1 MAVKAALPS
10 AGAWRCAEHWGTA
23 AQELLLT
30 NRGMQPVLLK
40 PPLAQNSRQPFAVD
54 STAQLKRWGQLQT
67 QQNPSTD
74 RPACDCPTRLSNA
87 SASVTA
93 AIPLQIGTRI
103 VDSLVGLFVPRFAHV
118 SRSAERVHEF
128 FPLISPLVA
137 YRSPWTAPVTRVQF
151 VGIWGGREITTRTAA
166 GR

>member
-1 MAVKAALPS
+1 M
-10 AGAWRCAEHWGTA
+10 
-23 AQELLLT
+23 T
-30 NRGMQPVLLK
+30 NSGMQPVVLK
-40 PPLAQNSRQPFAVD
+40 PPLAQNWRQPFAVD

-67 QQNPSTD
+67 QQNPSAVG